1 MSGRDSALDRS
12 LDVRFQVESGSAQAV
27 AALSEPV
34 LADLGFRLVRVK
46 IGGGDGS
53 ESVTV
58 QIMCERPDGTMA
70 IEDCEQV
77 SRALSPVFDVEEPVQ
92 GAYRLEV
99 SSPGIDRPLVRPSDF
114 ETWAGYEAKLEL
126 AQSVDG
132 RKRFRGKLEGF
143 HEGEVRIACDLGDA
157 GIQVLGFQTHLIAEA
172 RLVLTDDLIR
182 ETLRRAKKDKTKARA
197 KRSRSKGA
205 QGAAAVVEED

>member
-1 MSGRDSALDRS
+1 
-12 LDVRFQVESGSAQAV
+12 LDVRFQIESGSARTIAV
-27 AALSEPV
+27 LAEPV

-46 IGGGDGS
+46 VGGGDGS

-58 QIMCERPDGTMA
+58 QIMCERPDGTMT

-77 SRALSPVFDVEEPVQ
+77 SRALSPVFDVEEPVA

-99 SSPGIDRPLVRPSDF
+99 SSPGVDRPLVRPSDF

-143 HEGEVRIACDLGDA
+143 REGEVRIACDLGDA
-157 GIQVLGFQTHLIAEA
+157 GVQVLGFQPHLIAEA
-172 RLVLTDDLIR
+172 RLVLTDALIR
-182 ETLRRAKKDKTKARA
+182 ETLRRAKQDKTKARA
-197 KRSRSKGA
+197 KRSTSKGA
-205 QGAAAVVEED
+205 RGAASGEED